1 MHYLKAYVR
10 LVRRAET
17 RIVEDGQNLYEKH
30 HVFPVSLFGKNSRIV
45 LFTLREHYLAH
56 KLLWKA
62 CRKRYGYADQKT
74 RKMANAFHW
83 MVYGVGDTNREKNKD
98 SHMYALARIACS
110 EAKRGKSRPDM
121 RGKSYFGADEQTI
134 RNGIES
140 MRVKK
145 IGMKIS
151 YPSNRKPSPCSVE
164 KALKI
169 SESRKK
175 TKQKFLEMTQAEFDD
190 WVALHSAKPTKDGR
204 INSNV
209 SRALK
214 WRKDELGSYETQ

>member
-10 LVRRAET
+10 LVRRAEI
-17 RIVEDGQNLYEKH
+17 RVVEHEQDVYEKH
-30 HVFPVSLFGKNSRIV
+30 HVFPVSLYGKNTRIV
-45 LFTLREHYLAH
+45 LLTLREHYIAH

-62 CRKRYGYADQKT
+62 CKKRYGYADPKT

-98 SHMYALARIACS
+98 SHMYATARIACS
-110 EAKRGKSRPDM
+110 EAKKGKSRPDM
-121 RGKSYFGADEQTI
+121 RGKSYFGADEQTV
-134 RNGIES
+134 RNGIER

-145 IGMKIS
+145 IGMKIG
-151 YPSNRKPSPCSVE
+151 YPSNRKRSPCSSE

-169 SESRKK
+169 SESRKR
-175 TKQKFLEMTQAEFDD
+175 TKQKFLEMTQAAFDE
-190 WVALHSAKPTKDGR
+190 WVSLHSAKPTKDGR
-204 INSNV
+204 VNSNV

-214 WRKDELGSYETQ
+214 WRKDELRSYET

>member
-83 MVYGVGDTNREKNKD
+83 MVYGVGDTNREKTKTPICTPWLESLVRKLKEENRD
-98 SHMYALARIACS
+98 RICAVRVTS
-110 EAKRGKSRPDM
+110 ELTNRP
-121 RGKSYFGADEQTI
+121 
-134 RNGIES
+134 
-140 MRVKK
+140 
-145 IGMKIS
+145 
-151 YPSNRKPSPCSVE
+151 
-164 KALKI
+164 
-169 SESRKK
+169 SE
-175 TKQKFLEMTQAEFDD
+175 TA
-190 WVALHSAKPTKDGR
+190 
-204 INSNV
+204 
-209 SRALK
+209 
-214 WRKDELGSYETQ
+214 